1 MKPKKELLW
10 GLWETLIIHGRNK
23 KPSILM
29 LLALGPI
36 IAPSPNKLKAARTT
50 PKKYSS
56 CKCFRFGL
64 FLLFGVSK
72 LKA

>member
-10 GLWETLIIHGRNK
+10 GLWETLIIHGRN
-23 KPSILM
+23 LM
-29 LLALGPI
+29 LLAFGPI